1 MFSPADPSACQPR
14 TVLGNS
20 GSPAS
25 SSIIAPIPFFEADDN
40 LPLAATILIVDSEEI
55 NRRLLKAIFKT
66 TPYKFLEAHRA
77 SEATAILQS
86 EKIDLVILDLMLPEM
101 SGPELCRWMKA
112 RRSTQLVPV
121 LMITNLQG
129 VENEIVG
136 ISSGADEFLIK
147 PLHPAV
153 VRTRVRAMLR
163 NKSLIDSLEEAE
175 TILLALAQTV
185 EHRDQ
190 HTGKHCQRLAVA
202 SVMLGEAL
210 GLASQDLT
218 ALYRGGYLHDIGK
231 IAIPDS
237 ILFKQ
242 GGSAPMNGKSCG
254 AIPRAA
260 KRFAVPMRSLAPV
273 LPIIRSH
280 HERWDGSGYPDGL
293 AGEDIPLLARILQVA
308 DIYDALTTERP
319 YKPALTP
326 EEAFAVMEEEVRR
339 GWRDP
344 ELVSPVCQ
352 HRFKPTPMR
361 TSRRWKHHSR
371 TCASP
376 FPGNSAPLT
385 VDYPFSLQAL
395 EILAARDCYLRE
407 VPAAGGVSSR
417 SGTHQAPRLSR
428 LGLLGE
434 AGARLWRS
442 LAPVCF
448 LSDSRPEPTA
458 PIARGA
464 CSPATARAIFFTR
477 FCLPPALPRNPPA
490 LPETTG

>member
-1 MFSPADPSACQPR
+1 MPIQGAFSN
-14 TVLGNS
+14 T
-20 GSPAS
+20 GSPPS
-25 SSIIAPIPFFEADDN
+25 TSLTAPVPLFEADDN
-40 LPLAATILIVDSEEI
+40 LQIPATILVVDSQEI
-55 NRRLLKAIFKT
+55 NRRLLRGIFKT
-66 TPYKFLEAHRA
+66 TPYKILEARRA
-77 SEATAILQS
+77 SEATALLES

-112 RRSTQLVPV
+112 RRATQLIPV
-121 LMITNLQG
+121 LMITNIQG

-163 NKSLIDSLEEAE
+163 NKTLIDSLEEAE

-185 EHRDQ
+185 EHRDKY
-190 HTGKHCQRLAVA
+190 TGKHCQRLAVA

-210 GLASQDLT
+210 GLGGQDLT

-231 IAIPDS
+231 IAIPDA

-242 GGSAPMNGKSCG
+242 GALTAEEWEIMRSHPVRGEEICRPMQ
-254 AIPRAA
+254 
-260 KRFAVPMRSLAPV
+260 SLAPV

-326 EEAFAVMEEEVRR
+326 EESFAVMEEEVRR

-344 ELVSPVCQ
+344 ELVPLFASTIQTNPSADL
-352 HRFKPTPMR
+352 
-361 TSRRWKHHSR
+361 TS
-371 TCASP
+371 
-376 FPGNSAPLT
+376 
-385 VDYPFSLQAL
+385 L
-395 EILAARDCYLRE
+395 EA
-407 VPAAGGVSSR
+407 
-417 SGTHQAPRLSR
+417 
-428 LGLLGE
+428 
-434 AGARLWRS
+434 S
-442 LAPVCF
+442 LANMR
-448 LSDSRPEPTA
+448 SAISR
-458 PIARGA
+458 
-464 CSPATARAIFFTR
+464 
-477 FCLPPALPRNPPA
+477 
-490 LPETTG
+490 

>member
-1 MFSPADPSACQPR
+1 MPAKDSR
-14 TVLGNS
+14 GNS
-20 GSPAS
+20 GSAPS
-25 SSIIAPIPFFEADDN
+25 TSLIAPVPFFEAAN
-40 LPLAATILIVDSEEI
+40 NPQIPATILMVDSEEI

-66 TPYKFLEAHRA
+66 SPYKILEAHRA
-77 SEATAILQS
+77 SEATALLNS

-112 RRSTQLVPV
+112 RRSTQLIPV

-190 HTGKHCQRLAVA
+190 YTGKHCQRLAVA

-210 GLASQDLT
+210 GLPSQDLT
-218 ALYRGGYLHDIGK
+218 ALYRGGYLHHIGK
-231 IAIPDS
+231 IGIPDA

-242 GGSAPMNGKSCG
+242 GELTSPEWEVMRSHPVRGEEICH
-254 AIPRAA
+254 
-260 KRFAVPMRSLAPV
+260 PMRSLAPV

-293 AGEDIPLLARILQVA
+293 RGEEIPLLARILQVA
-308 DIYDALTTERP
+308 DIYDALTTARP
-319 YKPALTP
+319 YKPALP
-326 EEAFAVMEEEVRR
+326 HHEALQIMLDESSR

-344 ELVSPVCQ
+344 ELV
-352 HRFKPTPMR
+352 
-361 TSRRWKHHSR
+361 
-371 TCASP
+371 
-376 FPGNSAPLT
+376 PL
-385 VDYPFSLQAL
+385 
-395 EILAARDCYLRE
+395 
-407 VPAAGGVSSR
+407 
-417 SGTHQAPRLSR
+417 
-428 LGLLGE
+428 
-434 AGARLWRS
+434 
-442 LAPVCF
+442 
-448 LSDSRPEPTA
+448 
-458 PIARGA
+458 
-464 CSPATARAIFFTR
+464 
-477 FCLPPALPRNPPA
+477 
-490 LPETTG
+490 